1 MTFKNLSF
9 FSKFSFVLTAFLVGG
24 TLYLWFG
31 GKELFTENR
40 EKAEATS
47 PDHTPG
53 SVGHTRRIYGF
64 GYIGYHGGK

>member
-1 MTFKNLSF
+1 MMKNLSF
-9 FSKFSFVLTAFLVGG
+9 FSKFSLAVTLLLVGG
-24 TLYLWFG
+24 TLYLWFD
-31 GKELFTENR
+31 GKELFTEDR

-53 SVGHTRRIYGF
+53 SVGHSRRIYGF